1 MSTSGKRKILYV
13 YGGSS
18 WRYVPGVAV
27 PQSFC
32 VRFPSEARQDKG
44 VRFARRAT

>member
-18 WRYVPGVAV
+18 WRNVPDVAV
-27 PQSFC
+27 TQSFF
-32 VRFPSEARQDKG
+32 VHSPSEARQDKG
-44 VRFARRAT
+44 VRFVRRTP